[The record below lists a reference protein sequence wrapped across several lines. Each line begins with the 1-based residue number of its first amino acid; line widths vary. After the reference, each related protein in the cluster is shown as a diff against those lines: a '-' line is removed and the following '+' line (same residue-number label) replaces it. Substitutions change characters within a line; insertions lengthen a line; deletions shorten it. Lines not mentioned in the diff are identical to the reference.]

1 MMVSRVTWSKLFLV
15 LLLAGSSIELSQP
28 SAAKALLL
36 ASSNEEAVNFPAS
49 TPPTAQLLPVPQT
62 QSDPRAKIEP
72 ALLEQ
77 ITTAGQTDFF
87 VWMSQKA
94 QLKPANQLKSR
105 QEKGRFVF
113 DTLRATAEESQKGL
127 RAELDRQGLGY
138 RPFYIANK
146 IFIRGGTQT
155 LLLNIAARPDV
166 TKITANHTF
175 QLEEPIVDHNT
186 PDHLLT
192 VESNLSFLNADD
204 VWALGV
210 TGQGTVLAGNDT
222 GLSWNHPALINH
234 YRGWDGLSA
243 NHNYNWWDATDA
255 YPTIPNDGHG
265 HGTHTTG
272 TMVGNDGG
280 ANQIGM
286 APGAKTIHCKNM
298 TDWGGGSDLTF
309 SECFEWDLA
318 PWDLTGANPRPDLAP
333 DAINNSWGYFGGNY
347 PVFEDEIAALQA
359 AGILVEVS
367 AGNSGPSCATLGSPG
382 DYRHVLT
389 TGSVDHAGGN
399 LPGTLTSFSSRGPSG
414 LYPSPSNYF
423 PDILAPGENIRSSL
437 PGGTY
442 ASWSGTS
449 MAGPHATGLI
459 GLMWSA
465 NPALRG
471 LITETVQIIA
481 DTARPLTGQPGS
493 NCGGDYISGPNNDW
507 GYGSIDALAAVQG
520 ALLYGGSGTL
530 AGAVTDASTGQGLVG
545 ALVQA
550 TADSIRTRQTTSG
563 VGGLYSMRVVSQT
576 YTVIVS
582 AYGYQPQTISNLS
595 VISGSTTTLNVQLTP
610 APNYVVSGTITDV
623 NTGWPLYAR
632 INIDGYPG
640 GFVWSDPVSGFY
652 RVTLAAGVPYTF
664 TVDPWLDGYNS
675 ASRSIAVLAGNKTEN
690 FTIAVDIAACTA
702 PGYKRHYVYLTNFE
716 ANSGGFIPTGVT
728 SWAWG
733 VPTTGPGQA
742 NSGLKVWATNLS
754 GNYYDNEDGYT
765 LSPNID
771 LSRHSGRPLILT
783 WWQWLRTEG
792 NYDYG
797 SVEVSSDSG
806 ATWTRVYGEVSGQI
820 DSAWTQH
827 VVALS
832 PGYAVRNFR
841 VRFRFRSDTSL
852 TYPGYYLDDVG
863 LSTGCTKPA
872 GGLVTGHVYDANTG
886 DALNQVRIASD
897 SASADQTVTASTPD
911 DPVVADGFYI
921 LYSSR
926 TGKNPFTA
934 TGDGGYGSNRR
945 QIKVVAGRVATRDFH
960 LPAGRLSASPDNFIV
975 TLALNQNASRTLTL
989 HNRGGLAAGFNLMEI
1004 NAPPPESQPT
1014 GPFATPTRN
1023 IPAKHLYDR
1032 EASTLSGFNPPG
1044 ATILAGGEIITT
1056 WPTGLTYAWGI
1067 GFNTEANDLWLGNIA
1082 AAGGNDLNYR
1092 FLTDGQ
1098 NTGDTIDTAP
1108 WAEAFAADLTYNP
1121 RTGMLW
1127 QVNVGGDNC
1136 IYELDPDVRTS
1147 TGHKICPAFSTS
1159 QRGLAYDPTT
1169 DTFYTGSWNDG
1180 LIHHFNTSGTILDSK
1195 GVGLGIS
1202 GLAFNP
1208 ATHHLFVMTS
1218 SLEGLDAYV
1227 LDVEHN
1233 YTVVGGF
1240 NLNDLGAYEQAGL
1253 ELDCSGH
1260 LWTVNQRRQQVIIAD
1275 SGETGVCDWRDITWL
1290 SETPVSGSI
1299 STNGTQAVTLTFET
1313 TGLPAGEYQTHL
1325 RVGEDTPYGRL
1336 NIPVTLIVT
1345 GDQSPEGDLKIFLPL
1360 ITKNYRRGSS

>member
-1 MMVSRVTWSKLFLV
+1 MLSRATWSKLLLI
-15 LLLAGSSIELSQP
+15 LLLTGLSVKLLQP
-28 SAAKALLL
+28 SAARALFL
-36 ASSNEEAVNFPAS
+36 ASSDEALVNSPAS
-49 TPPTAQLLPVPQT
+49 IPPTARVLA
-62 QSDPRAKIEP
+62 QSDPQAKIEP

-77 ITTAGQTDFF
+77 MTTAGQTDFF

-113 DTLRATAEESQKGL
+113 DTLRATAEATQKGL
-127 RAELDRQGLGY
+127 RAELNKQGVVY

-146 IFIRGGTQT
+146 IFVRGGTQA

-166 TKITANHTF
+166 TRITANHTY
-175 QLEEPIVDHNT
+175 QLEEPIVDRNAQ
-186 PDHLLT
+186 DHLLT

-210 TGQGTVLAGNDT
+210 TGQGIVLAGNDT

-243 NHNYNWWDATDA
+243 NHNYNWWDATQA
-255 YPTIPNDGHG
+255 YPTVPGDGHG

-272 TMVGNDGG
+272 TMVGNDGS

-298 TDWGGGSDLTF
+298 TDYGGGSDLTF

-318 PWDLTGANPRPDLAP
+318 PWDLNGANPRPDLAP
-333 DAINNSWGYFGGNY
+333 DTINNSWGYFGGNY

-367 AGNSGPSCATLGSPG
+367 AGNSGPGCGSLGSPG
-382 DYRHVLT
+382 DYRQVLT
-389 TGSVDHAGGN
+389 TGSVNHAGGS
-399 LPGTLTSFSSRGPSG
+399 LPGDLTSFSSRGPSG
-414 LYPSPSNYF
+414 LYPSPDSYF

-442 ASWSGTS
+442 GSWSGTS

-471 LITETVQIIA
+471 LIPETIQIIL
-481 DTARPLTGQPGS
+481 DTARPLTNQSGS
-493 NCGGDYISGPNNDW
+493 NCGGDYTSGPNNDW

-530 AGAVTDASTGQGLVG
+530 AGTVTDTSGQGLVG

-550 TADSIRTRQTTSG
+550 TASSIRTRQTSSG
-563 VGGLYSMRVVSQT
+563 AGGLYSMRVVSQT
-576 YTVIVS
+576 YTVTVS

-610 APNYVVSGTITDV
+610 APNYVVSGTITDA

-632 INIDGYPG
+632 INISGYPG
-640 GFVWSDPVSGFY
+640 GSVWADPVSGFY
-652 RVTLAAGVPYTF
+652 SVTLVGGIAYSF
-664 TVDPWLDGYNS
+664 TVEPWLNGYNS
-675 ASRSIAVLAGNKTEN
+675 ASRTIGPLAGNQTEN
-690 FTIAVDIAACTA
+690 FAVAVDEIACVT
-702 PGYKRHYVYLTNFE
+702 PGYQHQYVYLSNYE
-716 ANSGGFIPTGVT
+716 ANNGGFTSTGTT

-733 VPTTGPGQA
+733 TPASGPGQA
-742 NSGLKVWATNLS
+742 HSGLNVWASNLS
-754 GNYYDNEDGYT
+754 GNYNDNEDGYA
-765 LSPNID
+765 LSPNIN
-771 LSRHSGRPLILT
+771 LRSYRGRSLILT
-783 WWQWLRTEG
+783 WWQWLQTER

-797 SVEVSSDSG
+797 SVEVSNDG
-806 ATWTRVYGEVSGQI
+806 GTTWTRVYGEVSGQI

-827 VVALS
+827 AVTLTPS
-832 PGYAVRNFR
+832 YAVRNFR
-841 VRFRFRSDTSL
+841 VRFRFRSDSSI
-852 TYPGYYLDDVG
+852 TYPGYYIDDVG
-863 LSTGCTKPA
+863 LSTGCTPPA
-872 GGLVTGHVYDANTG
+872 GGLVVGHVYDANTG
-886 DALNQVRIASD
+886 NALNKVRVISKN
-897 SASADQTVTASTPD
+897 ASADQTTTASTPD
-911 DPVVADGFYI
+911 DPAVGDGFYI

-926 TGKNPFTA
+926 AGKNPFTA
-934 TGDGGYGSNRR
+934 TGEGGYGNDQR

-960 LPAGRLSASPDNFIV
+960 LPAGQLSISPDSFTV
-975 TLALNQNASRTLTL
+975 TLPSNESTSATLTL
-989 HNRGGLAAGFNLMEI
+989 KNTGGLAAGFSLIEI
-1004 NAPPPESQPT
+1004 NAPPLELQPT

-1023 IPAKHLYDR
+1023 IPSKHLYDR
-1032 EASTLSGFNPPG
+1032 EASALSGFSPPV
-1044 ATILAGGEIITT
+1044 ATILAGGETIAT
-1056 WPTGLTYAWGI
+1056 WPTGLNYAWGI
-1067 GFNTEANDLWLGNIA
+1067 GFNTETNDLWLGNIA

-1092 FLTDGQ
+1092 FLTNGQ

-1108 WAEAFAADLTYNP
+1108 WADIFAADMTYNS

-1127 QVNVGGDNC
+1127 QVNVGGDAC
-1136 IYELDPDVRTS
+1136 IYELDPDIRIA
-1147 TGHKICPAFSTS
+1147 TGNKVCPAFSTS
-1159 QRGLAYDPTT
+1159 QRGLTYDPTT
-1169 DTFYTGSWNDG
+1169 DTFYTGSWSDG
-1180 LIHHFNTSGTILDSK
+1180 LIYHFNTSGTILDSK
-1195 GVGLGIS
+1195 WVGLGIS

-1208 ATHHLFVMTS
+1208 ATHHLFVMTNS
-1218 SLEGLDAYV
+1218 MEGLDAYI

-1260 LWTVNQRRQQVIIAD
+1260 LWAVNQRMQRVIVAD
-1275 SGETGVCDWRDITWL
+1275 SGEIGVCDWRDITWL
-1290 SETPVSGSI
+1290 SETPASGSV
-1299 STNGTQAVTLTFET
+1299 SAGRTQAVTLTFET
-1313 TGLPAGEYQTHL
+1313 TGLPAGEYQAQL

-1336 NIPVTLIVT
+1336 NIPVTFIIT
-1345 GDQSPEGDLKIFLPL
+1345 AGDVPPGNTSIFLPL
-1360 ITKNYRRGSS
+1360 ITKNEQ